1 MGGRGLEAVPELAPS
16 EKATDATPT
25 STNIMAGATTASRE
39 YESLIGSAFH
49 GCRALDGEPAMWIW
63 SDANFCSGK
72 YRSAL
77 LK

>member
-1 MGGRGLEAVPELAPS
+1 MGGRGLEAVPELAPN

-39 YESLIGSAFH
+39 YESLIGSAFR
-49 GCRALDGEPAMWIW
+49 CRRALYGESATWTW
-63 SDANFCSGK
+63 SDVNFCSGK
-72 YRSAL
+72 YRRAL